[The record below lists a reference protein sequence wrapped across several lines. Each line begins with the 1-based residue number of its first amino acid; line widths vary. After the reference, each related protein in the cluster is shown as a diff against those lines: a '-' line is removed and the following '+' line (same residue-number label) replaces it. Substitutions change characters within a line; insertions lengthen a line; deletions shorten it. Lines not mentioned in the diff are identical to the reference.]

1 MIGDFKDYITVEEFI
16 LDNRFV
22 DLVKTNNT
30 GKINELTLLY
40 PEKKDIINNAIVLL
54 QYLKIEYP
62 DISDEQIDGDW
73 SVLLEQINRKKR
85 IRRNRRFYLWTSMS
99 AAAACAAVIF
109 LIFFN
114 PVRSNVTEKDHLY
127 SLMESASS
135 DVNEIQIIAGK
146 NQTCINNNETIIQ
159 TEDGNLIV
167 GTDKKIE
174 SSQIKT
180 EYLTVIVPKG
190 KRTTLKLSDGSS
202 IWVNSGTK
210 LVYPKV
216 FNDENREIMIDG
228 EAYLNVSKD
237 EKRPFIVHTRGF
249 DVAVLGTQF
258 NISAYSNDRESSVVL
273 VEGAVEIAAESS
285 KGKLYPNQGF
295 FSVNGSFSI
304 KNVDVYPYI
313 CWRDGVMQLNGESL
327 DVIMKRLSRY
337 YGVEIKSDN
346 RFALERY
353 KGKVNLSESLET
365 VLYNISLSTP
375 LTYTKEGDVVFVK

>member
-85 IRRNRRFYLWTSMS
+85 IRKNRRFYLWTSMS

-167 GTDKKIE
+167 GTDKKME

>member
-30 GKINELTLLY
+30 GKMNELTLLY

>member
-30 GKINELTLLY
+30 GKMNELTLLY

-167 GTDKKIE
+167 GTDKKME

>member
-85 IRRNRRFYLWTSMS
+85 IRRNRRFYLWSS
-99 AAAACAAVIF
+99 VSIAAACAAVIF

-167 GTDKKIE
+167 GTDKKME

-375 LTYTKEGDVVFVK
+375 LTYTKEDDVVFVK